1 MLYVSVLMLVC
12 ISTFRV
18 TALMLVCINTFR
30 VSQCYFNEQKNKK
43 VLNGTAEAGDWI
55 DGGYKKT
62 KNPGLLWP
70 NFSILDLLE
79 SPRCS
84 EKQAKSV

>member
-18 TALMLVCINTFR
+18 TTLMLVCINTFRVTTLMLVCINTFR

-55 DGGYKKT
+55 DGGYKK
-62 KNPGLLWP
+62 KQK
-70 NFSILDLLE
+70 
-79 SPRCS
+79 PRTFV
-84 EKQAKSV
+84 A

>member
-1 MLYVSVLMLVC
+1 MLYVSV
-12 ISTFRV
+12 
-18 TALMLVCINTFR
+18 LMLVCINTFR
-30 VSQCYFNEQKNKK
+30 VSQCHFNEQENKK

-55 DGGYKKT
+55 DGGYEKKKT

-79 SPRCS
+79 SPLCS
-84 EKQAKSV
+84 DKQDKSV